1 MPERVPGALSELS
14 RRGLN
19 NRREVRAAVVS
30 NERERVEDRP
40 RGRELAAPERSPTH
54 AGESR
59 ENRRDGHTGIEF
71 AAPAAGGRLGGGV
84 GRDGSANSCLGGGD
98 EFGALV
104 GGPHGGAHA
113 FASIMYRIAT
123 VM

>member
-19 NRREVRAAVVS
+19 NRCEVCAAVVS
-30 NERERVEDRP
+30 DEREGVEDRP
-40 RGRELAAPERSPTH
+40 RGGELAAPERSPPH
-54 AGESR
+54 AGESG
-59 ENRRDGHTGIEF
+59 EDRRDGHPGIEL
-71 AAPAAGGRLGGGV
+71 AAPAAGGRPRGGV
-84 GRDGSANSCLGGGD
+84 GLGWSLDRGLGGGD
-98 EFGALV
+98 EFGALGV
-104 GGPHGGAHA
+104 GPHGGAHA